1 MVKHDIRVRGVDL
14 TGTGHRHPVVVQM
27 NDDDFPA
34 RFLQDLLT
42 QGATPVTQS
51 PISSAAVVTPG
62 AQPLYQPVQRM
73 LNVALMELECE
84 SVMYPP
90 VDPTRVASA
99 GIVVRRAV
107 RVAGA
112 MPNTTYDDP
121 DTLAA
126 WVKNAQGQSSW
137 VPLQKGSA
145 TVDPD
150 LDPDPKLRPA
160 LLSGQAET
168 DRALAALALTSAYTE
183 STTPAFAAPPATC
196 AALGRTVLY
205 GVIPTASSDVSDLT
219 SWPPA
224 ITSAG
229 LLSSL
234 PGMLRSAD
242 PPIVPPGVPLDGLTL
257 AQKTID
263 YRWLTDDFLNSVYP
277 PSPAPSP
284 SNGALV
290 VNPIVPPFQAFLTS
304 LRMLQAV
311 FGVFTPQGQPIVD
324 ILNRHLVT
332 FDPSLTPSTQGM
344 GDFYQSAYQNLMN
357 YQGYGDPGTTAPTLV
372 MPDSWDWLN
381 DQDQSDL
388 LAAMLTA
395 LTPSTEKQSA
405 PVPQGRFQD
414 DSRWYR
420 IRMFA
425 RVKGETPNCP
435 TELVWSQYTK
445 PFQIAAWYATG
456 NRAHPPVPLPDLTPA
471 FMATVKPNCS
481 FQVPGNLMNAMQGT
495 TLSGLMS
502 GAGGGSGPS
511 MGWICGFNIPLITI
525 CAFFVLNIFLILLN
539 IVFFWLPFI
548 KICIP
553 FPSTSEPD

>member
-1 MVKHDIRVRGVDL
+1 MVRHDIRVRGVDL
-14 TGTGHRHPVVVQM
+14 TGTQQRNPVVVQM
-27 NDDDFPA
+27 NDDDFPS
-34 RFLQDLLT
+34 RFLQDVLT
-42 QGATPVTQS
+42 QGATPVTQA

-62 AQPLYQPVQRM
+62 SQPLFQPVQRM

-90 VDPTRVASA
+90 VNPARVVSA
-99 GIVVRRAV
+99 GMVVRREV
-107 RVAGA
+107 RRAGGSSGV
-112 MPNTTYDDP
+112 YDDP
-121 DTLAA
+121 DTLAG
-126 WVKNAQGQSSW
+126 WMKNARGQWSW
-137 VPLQKGSA
+137 VTMLAGSPSL
-145 TVDPD
+145 DPD
-150 LDPDPKLRPA
+150 LDPDPTLRRG
-160 LLSGQAET
+160 LLSGQAAT
-168 DRALAALALTSAYTE
+168 DLALAAMALGTAYTE
-183 STTPAFAAPPATC
+183 STTPAFAAPPTTC
-196 AALGRTVLY
+196 AALGRTVVY
-205 GVIPTASSDVSDLT
+205 GMVPTASSEVSDST
-219 SWPPA
+219 TWPPA

-234 PGMLRSAD
+234 PGMLRSAAA
-242 PPIVPPGVPLDGLTL
+242 PVIAPATPLGGLTL

-263 YRWLTDDFLNSVYP
+263 CRWLTDDFLNSVYP
-277 PSPAPSP
+277 PSANST
-284 SNGALV
+284 NGAPQ
-290 VNPIVPPFQAFLTS
+290 VNPAVPPFQVFLTS

-311 FGVFTPQGQPIVD
+311 FGAFGAQGAPILA

-332 FDPSLTPSTQGM
+332 FDPSVTPNTQGM
-344 GDFYQSAYQNLMN
+344 GDFYQSAYTTLMN
-357 YQGYGDPGTTAPTLV
+357 YAGYGNPGATPPTLV

-388 LAAMLTA
+388 VAAMMTA
-395 LTPSTEKQSA
+395 LTQPAGSQSSA
-405 PVPQGRFQD
+405 APQGRFQD

-420 IRMFA
+420 LRMFA

-435 TELVWSQYTK
+435 AELVWSHYSK

-456 NRAHPPVPLPDLTPA
+456 NRAHPPVPLPDLTPQ

-495 TLSGLMS
+495 TLSGLMGGS
-502 GAGGGSGPS
+502 GGGSGPS
-511 MGWICGFNIPLITI
+511 LGWICGFNIPLITI

-553 FPSTSEPD
+553 FPSVSEPD